1 MLDSYQIKP
10 STACW
15 TPRKMS
21 DPNNCSTSG
30 RQREKSSRP
39 FYELPSN
46 IKPCSQI
53 IQETRMQLKY
63 SSKVGSAEI
72 PFGINSQTGFCEV
85 GQGGDFPRRGSNDFY
100 GDSGFVELPNI
111 HNDNKF
117 GSTGIRPVDTKRP
130 FTPRDS
136 VSLWGVSARKRPP
149 SAITLSRLAI
159 DESDESLILGNGSQ
173 FTNESNHSQS
183 AKQRAPKSSLG
194 KVPKL
199 QPTSRGAYSFDSAT
213 EILGGLSANNSRSST
228 GNGERDVEKARLQ
241 LKSLSLQNER
251 STSFENEISGT
262 NSADNAVSD
271 SFVDP
276 TNGLNYDNSNFISHQ
291 ERKNYHSHQTDIHG
305 TSQSKKDGHGHVSR
319 NELTTPATK
328 TKGDGEADSCDP
340 YDDIDSLEVAIS
352 CLQTLVMDFAT
363 TSDKTIRVE
372 VIRVL
377 KTIRSL
383 ITNVHTLP
391 QLKTKLL
398 RLIFKLVERNQTDEA
413 ILFWASFVL
422 LHCNIVGNN
431 LTTIFKMVF
440 KASRSKE
447 YWAVIKETEYLDV
460 LMGSFA
466 QICPKTQTESMI
478 YGYGTLKFICMDTP
492 VLHRCIELNLVPIMT
507 QHLKI
512 LNTEVSRMKD
522 IPESLFNGTFQLTSI
537 LRSVV
542 GEDSSILDL
551 VVRSG
556 LLEELCNSLRWT
568 IADIDVVSNIV
579 RILSVISM
587 DDMCCQVISR
597 NDHFVDAIVRVLKL
611 WMSKDDVMVR
621 VTYCLGNL
629 FAKSDEMRVK
639 LFEKPE
645 TLQLILNLIS
655 FHVKKPTPV
664 SMDIL
669 VKTVRIIANW
679 ILNPNIGWEICDD
692 PLLSELL
699 YSILLMNNVTEEL
712 VLCVIST
719 MNNTSFYKDYNA
731 VDDYTLRTAEYLFCN
746 LITKDMDVKAE
757 AMKVLGNL
765 TRNPDV
771 RSAAVDYVDNVLHCL
786 DQETDEE
793 LLCATC
799 GVLINIIV
807 DEKVKS
813 EFIRLNGIESLV
825 NILRTRNDLA
835 VIMMASQ
842 ILWNLTISNME
853 NGHSGKYG
861 IAEDKKAEIKHHLL
875 SKLQSWEPA
884 SANESMDA
892 GISNS
897 DFYNDFETVARSLL
911 EKL

>member
-1 MLDSYQIKP
+1 MLDSYQRAS
-10 STACW
+10 STPCW
-15 TPRKMS
+15 TPRKMT
-21 DPNNCSTSG
+21 DHSG
-30 RQREKSSRP
+30 SNSSRQREKSSRP
-39 FYELPSN
+39 FYELPSH

-63 SSKVGSAEI
+63 SSKVGNAEI
-72 PFGINSQTGFCEV
+72 PFGINTQSGFCEV
-85 GQGGDFPRRGSNDFY
+85 GAGGDFTQRGNDFY
-100 GDSGFVELPNI
+100 GDPGFVELPNI

-159 DESDESLILGNGSQ
+159 DESDESLILAHGSQ
-173 FTNESNHSQS
+173 FPEESNHSQA
-183 AKQRAPKSSLG
+183 AKQKAPKSSLG

-199 QPTSRGAYSFDSAT
+199 QPTARGAYSFDSAT
-213 EILGGLSANNSRSST
+213 EILGGLNANTSPSSSAR
-228 GNGERDVEKARLQ
+228 GERDVEKARLQ
-241 LKSLSLQNER
+241 LKSLSLQNDR
-251 STSFENEISGT
+251 STSFETEISGAT
-262 NSADNAVSD
+262 SEDSVVSNSFGSQ
-271 SFVDP
+271 
-276 TNGLNYDNSNFISHQ
+276 TNGLEYDGSSFSSHH
-291 ERKNYHSHQTDIHG
+291 ETKNYHSQQQTDIHG
-305 TSQSKKDGHGHVSR
+305 TSQTKKDGHGHVSR

-328 TKGDGEADSCDP
+328 TNGDGGADGCDP
-340 YDDIDSLEVAIS
+340 YADIDSLEVAIS
-352 CLQTLVMDFAT
+352 CLQTLVMDLAS

-372 VIRVL
+372 VIHVL

-440 KASRSKE
+440 KASRSTE

-512 LNTEVSRMKD
+512 LNTAVSKMKE
-522 IPESLFNGTFQLTSI
+522 IPESIFNGTFQLTSI

-542 GEDSSILDL
+542 GEDSTILDL

-556 LLEELCNSLRWT
+556 LLEELCNSLQWT

-597 NDHFVDAIVRVLKL
+597 NDHFVEAIVRVLKL

-679 ILNPNIGWEICDD
+679 ILNPDIGWEICDD
-692 PLLSELL
+692 QQLSELL

-813 EFIRLNGIESLV
+813 EFIRLNGIDSLV
-825 NILRTRNDLA
+825 TILRTRNDLA

-853 NGHSGKYG
+853 NGHNGKYG
-861 IAEDKKAEIKHHLL
+861 IAEEKKSEIKEHLL
-875 SKLQSWEPA
+875 SKLQSWEPDR
-884 SANESMDA
+884 ANEAMD
-892 GISNS
+892 GGLSNNS